1 VVRIGSLVASMIM
14 VDGKIMYQLLLA
26 GDEGFLYL
34 APKKGKRGLGISIRQ
49 AKRCHWSKRC
59 LSKRRPHAN
68 APKPLTKRP
77 NSGSPLVFCP
87 PTYRN
92 TKQDLTQSH
101 RLIRAPNQIHETR
114 RLAITKGYVFT
125 VYSNIPC
132 Y

>member
-101 RLIRAPNQIHETR
+101 RFARQIRNQIHETR
-114 RLAITKGYVFT
+114 RYYQGIICC